1 MKRVEVEEAGKIICC
16 QCKIADAVLTWWAE
30 RFDGDD
36 SITGMCR
43 PCLDNPTKKQEGYS
57 GVY

>member
-1 MKRVEVEEAGKIICC
+1 MVEKVICC
-16 QCKIADAVLTWWAE
+16 QCKKAEAVRTWWAE